1 MVVLDCLRKQCAFQ
15 LVRGMLTKRPQ
26 TKLLLALGNVTL
38 SVPLRRKVFVDRIRQ
53 DIDLLGDKCQHSRGR
68 SFTGA

>member
-1 MVVLDCLRKQCAFQ
+1 
-15 LVRGMLTKRPQ
+15 MLTKRPQ